1 LNTTNKKNEII
12 SIAPARTCL
21 FGDHQD
27 YLGLPVIACAISR
40 YITLTATANDE
51 KAFHIKMPDIHS
63 ERTILIN
70 NQLNYFDKGDYL
82 KTALVVAR
90 EYGCI
95 PDRGYNILITG
106 NIPVNSGISSSS
118 AFLVAWVRFLL
129 EAYGSNNSVTPEL
142 IAKIAYEAEVEKQSG
157 PGGKM
162 DQYSISLGNIMYLE
176 TDHNSNY
183 ELFPKKIPGLIVGE
197 SGIPKDTLGVL
208 SDLRFNA
215 TRSIEI
221 IKSHIKGFD
230 IKEADVKE
238 LSKYMDYL
246 SDDQFIYFQAALIN
260 YSITKKALDE
270 FRKAEIDFKKLGL
283 LMNEH
288 HLVLKNMLKITVPRI
303 DAMIQASLNNGAY
316 GAKIVGSGGGGSIV
330 VLAPVDKQ
338 EAVVNAILDAGAV
351 KAYVVEVDSGARIL
365 NS

>member
-1 LNTTNKKNEII
+1 
-12 SIAPARTCL
+12 
-21 FGDHQD
+21 
-27 YLGLPVIACAISR
+27 
-40 YITLTATANDE
+40 
-51 KAFHIKMPDIHS
+51 
-63 ERTILIN
+63 
-70 NQLNYFDKGDYL
+70 
-82 KTALVVAR
+82 
-90 EYGCI
+90 
-95 PDRGYNILITG
+95 
-106 NIPVNSGISSSS
+106 
-118 AFLVAWVRFLL
+118 
-129 EAYGSNNSVTPEL
+129 
-142 IAKIAYEAEVEKQSG
+142 
-157 PGGKM
+157 
-162 DQYSISLGNIMYLE
+162 
-176 TDHNSNY
+176 
-183 ELFPKKIPGLIVGE
+183 
-197 SGIPKDTLGVL
+197 
-208 SDLRFNA
+208 
-215 TRSIEI
+215 RSIEI